1 MNGDIRDRCFLLS
14 AMHQEISQGLP
25 YLSVIRFRLDRP
37 PYRALLHTQKQYS
50 APNRN
55 CRIAE
60 RTQIRAPGL
69 NGQPGEP
76 GKTPKTPQVQQKS
89 VEANPKKKKKIAA
102 Q

>member
-1 MNGDIRDRCFLLS
+1 MDI
-14 AMHQEISQGLP
+14 EKG
-25 YLSVIRFRLDRP
+25 
-37 PYRALLHTQKQYS
+37 
-50 APNRN
+50 

>member
-1 MNGDIRDRCFLLS
+1 M
-14 AMHQEISQGLP
+14 
-25 YLSVIRFRLDRP
+25 
-37 PYRALLHTQKQYS
+37 ALCLQCVH
-50 APNRN
+50 

>member
-1 MNGDIRDRCFLLS
+1 LPQLQTIFPE
-14 AMHQEISQGLP
+14 AQQKITASQITG
-25 YLSVIRFRLDRP
+25 
-37 PYRALLHTQKQYS
+37 
-50 APNRN
+50 

>member
-1 MNGDIRDRCFLLS
+1 MEKNLQTAATSNSGHSKKTLLI
-14 AMHQEISQGLP
+14 A
-25 YLSVIRFRLDRP
+25 LSIIA
-37 PYRALLHTQKQYS
+37 ALLIL
-50 APNRN
+50 AG